1 LRFGSRTIACE
12 SCGYFTRVATT
23 RLISTTRTRAI
34 RPNWELIT
42 HKVGAFEAGNKLGQL
57 LDWVDAGEEV
67 VITRRGR
74 VVARLAP
81 PRPAFDPDQASNAA
95 AAIREAWPTEGP
107 GPRCRRPLVS
117 LVLDAS
123 LTLCWYFEDER
134 TPAIDAVLDR
144 VVASSAVVPSL
155 WRMEVANGFQMAI
168 RHKRIDKDFHDRA
181 IRQLSLLPIVIDPE
195 SDTNVWT
202 ATLRLSDRFGLTVY
216 DATYL
221 ELAQRRNLPLASIDK
236 ALSTAG
242 ELLGLAI
249 LGRKR

>member
-1 LRFGSRTIACE
+1 
-12 SCGYFTRVATT
+12 
-23 RLISTTRTRAI
+23 
-34 RPNWELIT
+34 
-42 HKVGAFEAGNKLGQL
+42 
-57 LDWVDAGEEV
+57 
-67 VITRRGR
+67 
-74 VVARLAP
+74 
-81 PRPAFDPDQASNAA
+81 
-95 AAIREAWPTEGP
+95 
-107 GPRCRRPLVS
+107 VS

-123 LTLCWYFEDER
+123 LTLSWYFEDER
-134 TPAIDAVLDR
+134 TPAIDAVLDQ

-168 RHKRIDKDFHDRA
+168 RRKRIDKDFRDRA

-221 ELAQRRNLPLASIDK
+221 ELAQRRDLPLASIDE
-236 ALSTAG
+236 ALSAAG
-242 ELLGLAI
+242 ERLGLAI